1 MGNLYYEDAFRIFRQ
16 VIAQADDEKIHW
28 LRYVITNK
36 PHTTK
41 RILKAIVQIKN
52 GDYDTKYRGFKY
64 QTKLMCKMERSK
76 DIYKLHLVDA
86 FPIIEGL
93 NKGCK
98 SLCKD
103 MGMDE
108 AYISLL
114 DINKDKKLFQLFKKA
129 IEPEVVGESKKLFP
143 LLTERERILIS
154 DYKGEL
160 VWKFRLGV
168 YTYKTSETTYGLFKE
183 INEGP
188 YDDRSKSVIRYMF
201 LVKDGFE
208 TQMSAEFYLGRN
220 LSEITCMSD
229 KY

>member
-1 MGNLYYEDAFRIFRQ
+1 MSDLYYEDAYRIFRQ
-16 VIAQADDEKIHW
+16 VIAQADDEKIYY

-41 RILKAIVQIKN
+41 RIIKATFQIKK
-52 GDYDTKYRGFKY
+52 GSPSFHKGVKY
-64 QTKLMCKMERSK
+64 MCKLLNKRDKCK
-76 DIYKLHLVDA
+76 DLYKLHLSDV
-86 FPIIEGL
+86 FVIIKGL
-93 NKGCK
+93 NEGCK

-103 MGMDE
+103 IGMNED
-108 AYISLL
+108 YISLL
-114 DINKDKKLFQLFKKA
+114 DVTKDKRLFQLFKKA
-129 IEPEVVGESKKLFP
+129 IEPEVVCESKKLFP
-143 LLTERERILIS
+143 LLAERERILIS

-188 YDDRSKSVIRYMF
+188 YDVPSKSVIRYMF

-208 TQMSAEFYLGRN
+208 TQMSAEFYLDSN
-220 LSEITCMSD
+220 LGEITCMSD